1 MAPDMLL
8 HKTELARATLA
19 RTGTEL
25 GRRERQ
31 VLILC
36 DGRRNLNDIVSM
48 LGVESLGM
56 IQALISSGHLAQ
68 GAVAAPA
75 PAASAG
81 KGLLGRLGAGT
92 RQASMA
98 GEPPAAPATVVAP
111 MAVPTPVAAPIAGA
125 SPEPAAPAIRATPS
139 RRSMAAC
146 KMYMIDM
153 LQLQRTPEAASLA
166 VTLQTAGDDDERAL
180 ALVDALAWL
189 RTVTKASVCERV
201 AERLQEIVPEDY
213 LAGIEAAWRQ
223 MNLDGATATDAA
235 SNVIRFEAR
244 A

>member
-19 RTGTEL
+19 RTTTEP

-56 IQALISSGHLAQ
+56 IQALVSSGYLVQ
-68 GAVAAPA
+68 DTAAGTA
-75 PAASAG
+75 PPTG
-81 KGLLGRLGAGT
+81 KGLFGRLGSGT
-92 RQASMA
+92 RQAA
-98 GEPPAAPATVVAP
+98 TAAPTTVAAVA
-111 MAVPTPVAAPIAGA
+111 PVAAPSA
-125 SPEPAAPAIRATPS
+125 RATAS

-166 VTLQTAGDDDERAL
+166 VTLQTAGDDDERAM

-201 AERLQEIVPEDY
+201 AERLLEIVPEDY

-223 MNLDGATATDAA
+223 MNVDSATAADAT

>member
-1 MAPDMLL
+1 MLL

-36 DGRRNLNDIVSM
+36 DGQRNLNDIVSM
-48 LGVESLGM
+48 LGVDSLGM
-56 IQALISSGHLAQ
+56 IQSLIASGYLAQ
-68 GAVAAPA
+68 GAAAAPS
-75 PAASAG
+75 PTPSAG
-81 KGLLGRLGAGT
+81 KGLFGRLAGGP
-92 RQASMA
+92 RQATTPA
-98 GEPPAAPATVVAP
+98 PETPAAPAAP
-111 MAVPTPVAAPIAGA
+111 APVPVPAPAVTAAATPIA
-125 SPEPAAPAIRATPS
+125 STPPRATQS

-166 VTLQTAGDDDERAL
+166 VALQTAQDDDERAL
-180 ALVDALAWL
+180 ALVDALTWL
-189 RTVTKASVCERV
+189 RTATKASVCERV
-201 AERLQEIVPEDY
+201 AERLKEIVPEAY
-213 LAGIEAAWRQ
+213 LAGIEAAWQQ
-223 MNLDGATATDAA
+223 MIVNDLSAADAG
-235 SNVIRFEAR
+235 SNVVRFEMR